1 MGKKWFQIRAEQSQT
16 QDSNIHFMCLTGPGS
31 SAPNISANWEAGEG
45 TRTRAVNEPLQ
56 SLTVR
61 LLAY

>member
-31 SAPNISANWEAGEG
+31 SAPNIPANWEGEG
-45 TRTRAVNEPLQ
+45 TRAVDEPLQ
-56 SLTVR
+56 SFTVR
-61 LLAY
+61 LLTY